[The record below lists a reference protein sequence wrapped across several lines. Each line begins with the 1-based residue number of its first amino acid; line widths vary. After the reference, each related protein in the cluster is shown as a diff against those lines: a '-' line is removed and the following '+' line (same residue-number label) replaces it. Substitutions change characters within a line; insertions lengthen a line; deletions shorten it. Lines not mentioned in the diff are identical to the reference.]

1 MADDS
6 SDKNPKQN
14 FLGDATKTAIEKVIV
29 WIMYTAIVGSA
40 VYFYTSLQ
48 SIEKNIAQHHG
59 QDWAEISNIVEISQ
73 IQNEVKGVKTVLADN
88 KSDSE
93 RKIEEISSR
102 LDLIFMWIQH
112 NDRIMSDANRSI
124 YSANALYDDFG
135 EEESLCKVNIAHLNG
150 LNFKIGDIVSITNED
165 SRLKETINCTVDST
179 INDRSEASVLYAL
192 NAYAAKKL
200 SFSKE
205 IGRVSIS
212 TNLVDI
218 PEDRRW
224 KRVDEFN

>member
-1 MADDS
+1 MADEN

-14 FLGDATKTAIEKVIV
+14 LLGDATKTAIEKVIV

-40 VYFYTSLQ
+40 VYFYTSLH
-48 SIEKNIAQHHG
+48 SLEKNIAQHHG
-59 QDWAEISNIVEISQ
+59 QDWAEISKIVEISQ
-73 IQNEVKGVKTVLADN
+73 IQNDVKDVKTVLANN

-93 RKIEEISSR
+93 RKIEEINNR
-102 LDLIFMWIQH
+102 LDRIFMWIQH
-112 NDRIMSDANRSI
+112 NDRIMSDANRNI

-135 EEESLCKVNIAHLNG
+135 GKESLCKVNIAHLNG

-179 INDRSEASVLYAL
+179 INDRSESSVLYSL

-205 IGRVSIS
+205 IGRISIS
-212 TNLVDI
+212 TNLLDI
-218 PEDRRW
+218 PEERRW
-224 KRVDEFN
+224 KIIDEFE